1 MNSLRYSESEPQ
13 CAPGGLLEVAEVS
26 ATTEPTATPT
36 PIIAPILKMM
46 VRVRR
51 CFAGAIATPAGC
63 DAATPL
69 ASGAS
74 AAAVPTGFCAGGCD
88 WAAD

>member
-1 MNSLRYSESEPQ
+1 M
-13 CAPGGLLEVAEVS
+13 S
-26 ATTEPTATPT
+26 ATTDPTATPA
-36 PIIAPILKMM
+36 PIIAPILRMM

-63 DAATPL
+63 DAAIPL

-74 AAAVPTGFCAGGCD
+74 DAAVPTGFCAGGWD
-88 WAAD
+88 